1 MWSKGGTC
9 GSNQHKNKGDCA
21 MNQKTD
27 VLNYLKGNHR
37 GEEQAV
43 SSKELEQLFSL
54 EGRSVR
60 RIISALR
67 QEGHP
72 ICSSQKGYYYAAS
85 QQEINETI
93 ARLNEFVTGISNSRT
108 GLLFAKAS
116 QNYPTIE
123 ITIRVKEER
132 DGPDMQVSKLHY

>member
-1 MWSKGGTC
+1 
-9 GSNQHKNKGDCA
+9 

>member
-1 MWSKGGTC
+1 
-9 GSNQHKNKGDCA
+9 

-93 ARLNEFVTGISNSRT
+93 ARLNEFVPR
-108 GLLFAKAS
+108 
-116 QNYPTIE
+116 
-123 ITIRVKEER
+123 
-132 DGPDMQVSKLHY
+132 

>member
-1 MWSKGGTC
+1 M
-9 GSNQHKNKGDCA
+9 NHKEEI
-21 MNQKTD
+21 
-27 VLNYLKGNHR
+27 LNYLKVSHR

-85 QQEINETI
+85 HQEINETI

>member
-1 MWSKGGTC
+1 
-9 GSNQHKNKGDCA
+9 

-132 DGPDMQVSKLHY
+132 DGPDMQASKLHY

>member
-1 MWSKGGTC
+1 M
-9 GSNQHKNKGDCA
+9 NHKEDI
-21 MNQKTD
+21 
-27 VLNYLKGNHR
+27 LNYLKVSHR

-108 GLLFAKAS
+108 GLLFAKDS

-123 ITIRVKEER
+123 ITIRIKEER
-132 DGPDMQVSKLHY
+132 DGPDMQISKLHY

>member
-1 MWSKGGTC
+1 M
-9 GSNQHKNKGDCA
+9 NHKEDI
-21 MNQKTD
+21 
-27 VLNYLKGNHR
+27 LNYLKVSHR

-72 ICSSQKGYYYAAS
+72 ICSSQEGYYYAAS

-108 GLLFAKAS
+108 GLLFAKDS

-123 ITIRVKEER
+123 ITIRIKEER
-132 DGPDMQVSKLHY
+132 DGPDMQTSKLHY